1 LTVVHKYPIQAF
13 DGTVTLLELMN
24 MLSVLLKRRKMNQ
37 KEQKEPYR
45 VVTNSHT

>member
-24 MLSVLLKRRKMNQ
+24 MLSLISVAEK
-37 KEQKEPYR
+37 KENEPKG
-45 VVTNSHT
+45 TEGTL